1 VKRVT
6 RCVQGGRETWI
17 GLHALPSGSVKQP
30 RWFASCSS
38 GPECATFTAGRRAGL
53 KEALKLVRDWWVK
66 SEPPMGLEIFDRLRE
81 AMKPARAKA

>member
-1 VKRVT
+1 MKTLCPHCR
-6 RCVQGGRETWI
+6 RETYASI
-17 GLHALPSGSVKQP
+17 PDNASDG
-30 RWFASCSS
+30 RMDASCCRGVAIS
-38 GPECATFTAGRRAGL
+38 GAIDCATFTAGRRAGL